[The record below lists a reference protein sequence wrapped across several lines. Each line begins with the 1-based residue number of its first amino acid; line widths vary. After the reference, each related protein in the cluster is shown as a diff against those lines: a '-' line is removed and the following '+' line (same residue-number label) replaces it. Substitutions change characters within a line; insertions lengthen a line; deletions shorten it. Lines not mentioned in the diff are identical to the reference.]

1 MIDRIAELIAE
12 LQRRYEE
19 GEELRRQIDGQ
30 LGILLVLD
38 RKLRDT
44 GRHQPI
50 LATVFRTAREHRDA
64 HPAQVIE
71 LLEAT
76 HAFIA
81 TIAPDVV
88 SRPRS

>member
-1 MIDRIAELIAE
+1 VIDRIAELIAE

-19 GEELRRQIDGQ
+19 GEEMRRLIDSQIAT
-30 LGILLVLD
+30 LLVLE

-64 HPAQVIE
+64 PTR
-71 LLEAT
+71 L
-76 HAFIA
+76 
-81 TIAPDVV
+81 
-88 SRPRS
+88 R